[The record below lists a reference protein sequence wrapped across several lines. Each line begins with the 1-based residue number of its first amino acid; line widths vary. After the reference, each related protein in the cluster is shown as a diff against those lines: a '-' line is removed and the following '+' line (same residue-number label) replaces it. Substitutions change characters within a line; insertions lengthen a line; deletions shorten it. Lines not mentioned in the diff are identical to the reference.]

1 MAMTFD
7 YFYEEQSES
16 YSFYRI
22 PKLLFTEEM
31 FEELS
36 IEAKVLYGLL
46 LDRISLSREHGWIDK
61 EGHVYVYYTI
71 EAVKKALRCG
81 NTNACR
87 LLKELDTF
95 GLVEREKQGLC
106 RPTIIYVKDFNRFPK
121 WERRTSQNE
130 NFGDMHMGIQDDRKW
145 ESNKTDKNNTEI
157 NNTDPILSEQLVDN
171 SKERSDKDADMDER
185 NSYREYLYDQ
195 LDMRTLYE
203 NYPYDGETIDA
214 VLELILDVICSKRRY
229 IRIAGDDKPV
239 IVVRSQFMKLN
250 YMHIEYVMDCM
261 KKNGSKVRNIKQY
274 LLASLYNAPL
284 TMQSYY
290 QAWVNNDM
298 AEGRI

>member
-81 NTNACR
+81 NTKACR

-106 RPTIIYVKDFNRFPK
+106 RPTIIYVKDFSRFPK
-121 WERRTSQNE
+121 WECRTARNE
-130 NFGDMHMGIQDDRKW
+130 NSGDMHMGIQDDRKW

-171 SKERSDKDADMDER
+171 SKERLDKDADMDER

-195 LDMRTLYE
+195 LDMRALYE

-239 IVVRSQFMKLN
+239 NVVRSQFMKLN